1 MRAGQEAL
9 NRRLEQVCEE
19 ETKRCDEQQERI
31 SLNRTGTGIAFLEKS
46 YGTGEE
52 LTLFAANLTRN
63 DRIRKFLGTYGCPAY
78 TRYEQQ
84 LLGGEKLLKNRC
96 RDMEERS
103 KNGN

>member
-1 MRAGQEAL
+1 MAGMILENKFERYLGNERADRRVEEILEVHERALQSGKKPEDEAKID
-9 NRRLEQVCEE
+9 VY
-19 ETKRCDEQQERI
+19 KRQ
-31 SLNRTGTGIAFLEKS
+31 
-46 YGTGEE
+46 
-52 LTLFAANLTRN
+52 
-63 DRIRKFLGTYGCPAY
+63 TYGCPAY